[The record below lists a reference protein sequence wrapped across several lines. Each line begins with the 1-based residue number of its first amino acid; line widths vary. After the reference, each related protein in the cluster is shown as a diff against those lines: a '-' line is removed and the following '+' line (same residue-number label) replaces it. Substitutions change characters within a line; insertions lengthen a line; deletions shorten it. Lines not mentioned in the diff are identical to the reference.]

1 MVEYLPVW
9 QIISAPRVNLET
21 FGYRKGPWQALLS
34 LQAGSTLGAGA
45 SMTKVDVS
53 PKAILTLGLAES
65 KSSQVLP
72 YPSRCG

>member
-1 MVEYLPVW
+1 MVDYLPVW
-9 QIISAPRVNLET
+9 QIISAPQVNPET

-34 LQAGSTLGAGA
+34 LEAGSTLGVEA
-45 SMTKVDVS
+45 SVTKVAVS
-53 PKAILTLGLAES
+53 PKAIFTFGLADG